1 MVVLWIIVILF
12 VALII
17 IVPLI
22 EKYGPRI
29 SEEDRVRYMRWL
41 LPLMGLL
48 LLIQLAL
55 FLFK

>member
-1 MVVLWIIVILF
+1 MVVLWIVVILF

>member
-41 LPLMGLL
+41 LPLVGLL